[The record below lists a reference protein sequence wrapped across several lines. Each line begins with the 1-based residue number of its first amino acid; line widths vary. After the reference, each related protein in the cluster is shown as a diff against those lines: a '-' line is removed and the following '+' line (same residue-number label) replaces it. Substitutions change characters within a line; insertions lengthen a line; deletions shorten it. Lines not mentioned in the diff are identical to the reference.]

1 MIIEVTGVVLITIV
15 PTLGRMVVV
24 VDSIIHVS
32 EVTLTGIIQIEWT
45 IIEFQDLDREA
56 TNVEIEEGIRDLVLE
71 VMIARGIAIDQN
83 LNLVREV
90 EIETGIPG
98 LNQDLEVQT
107 AKTTETKDRE
117 PSLDLAVKN
126 QKREEILNQDLGLAA
141 TIAERKLVG
150 LDLNLDRAGK
160 KRNGDQNQGP
170 EVVAKVNVKSRGI
183 LQTLNQNIKRN
194 QS

>member
-150 LDLNLDRAGK
+150 LDLNLDQAGK